1 MNKQIN
7 LITIAA
13 CIVSLALAPM
23 VAAEDVE
30 VWETL
35 QWFGFVVT
43 NAALGAVLYRSVCR
57 VLSDSDE

>member
-1 MNKQIN
+1 
-7 LITIAA
+7 
-13 CIVSLALAPM
+13 M

-57 VLSDSDE
+57 ILSDNDE